1 MLAEG
6 CGSVCSGRRHN
17 DTSLNQNTTMKNTTL
32 LKSYEVHCR
41 MPLTT
46 EARNAGATGRT
57 YWWAF
62 VDFVSARNKHHA
74 CAKVRQLAPAHA
86 DKLQAFSR

>member
-1 MLAEG
+1 
-6 CGSVCSGRRHN
+6 
-17 DTSLNQNTTMKNTTL
+17 MKNTTL

-41 MPLTT
+41 MPMTT

-74 CAKVRQLAPAHA
+74 CAKARQLAPAHA